1 MSKLPN
7 DKKFDKILVINSKNK
22 NKIITKLN
30 RKPIYLINLQKFFN
44 KNISYL
50 LLFRFVLVFLF

>member
-1 MSKLPN
+1 MSKLPK

-30 RKPIYLINLQKFFN
+30 RKPIYLINLQKFFL
-44 KNISYL
+44 IQY
-50 LLFRFVLVFLF
+50 FIFTFF